1 MQRKAIFVMVII
13 LLSILFLT
21 GQVVLAGGWAVV
33 TLDELPAD
41 VVAKQP
47 ITIGFVVR
55 QHGQTPMADLTPVV
69 KAVHVET
76 QKTIQVSAKA
86 KGAVGHY
93 VATLNFPE
101 PGRWRW
107 SIEAFTGNQPMPPL
121 QVGPLEAVTPT
132 KVGVDISWP
141 LLMGLLGLFGTAGS
155 SLVWWYKRAWWAAIL
170 VFVALG
176 ISGAGLALAAYQPQ
190 AAEPAAAASPG
201 LAEIGRDLFMA
212 KGCTTC
218 HAHSAIKE
226 RPDIFIGEGPD
237 LTNFP
242 TTAEYLRTWLK
253 EPAAIK
259 PNTQMPNL
267 ELKEAEIEAL
277 TAFLLEENQAGPAAQ
292 SQPQPDHQVVAADTA
307 AASESLFL
315 VRAQGAKGPLVVYQM
330 PGGQEQVR
338 LPAGLLSADGK
349 RYYAAEL
356 QQDQTLLRAFEPSS
370 GRLERSFSLAGR
382 WQLSGVS
389 PLGHWLA
396 LTRLPNP
403 EETAGWRKAG
413 RWQTDI
419 QIVEAAGGRVTHA
432 LTLEGNFEVETISAA
447 GDSLFLIEHRPAL
460 KPAHYLVRLYDLAA
474 QKLQPGALRAKTA
487 TDEIMTGLAWG
498 GLAST
503 DGRWLLTL
511 YLNTARNVAFIHAL
525 DLVNKI
531 PFCIDLPS
539 GQGDLAQLKHYALTM
554 APDSR
559 TVYAT
564 NAALGVIAEISLEN
578 YRVVRQVDFPASAPV
593 ANPVGA
599 EEIPTNYSIMAE
611 DGQRFY
617 FSNGWDVW
625 GFDISSKQVSGPYL
639 SQSQVRGLGLSHDG
653 RQLYVALAGQLPQMI
668 DLASGQAA
676 ISKR

>member
-33 TLDELPAD
+33 TLDELPAE
-41 VVAKQP
+41 VVANQP
-47 ITIGFVVR
+47 VAIGFVVR
-55 QHGQTPMADLTPVV
+55 QHGQTPMAGLSPLV
-69 KAVHVET
+69 KAVHGET
-76 QKTIQVSAKA
+76 QKKVEVSAKA
-86 KGAVGHY
+86 EGAVGHY
-93 VATLNFPE
+93 VATLSFPE
-101 PGRWRW
+101 PGEWRW
-107 SIEAFTGNQPMPPL
+107 WVEAFTGNQPMPPL

-132 KVGVDISWP
+132 KGGVDISWP

-155 SLVWWYKRAWWAAIL
+155 SLVWWYKRAWWAATL

-176 ISGAGLALAAYQPQ
+176 VSGAGLALAGLQPQ
-190 AAEPAAAASPG
+190 AAEPAAVAASPG
-201 LAEIGRDLFMA
+201 LAEVGRDLFIA

-218 HAHSAIKE
+218 HAHSTIKE
-226 RPDIFIGEGPD
+226 KPDIFIGEGPD

-292 SQPQPDHQVVAADTA
+292 SQPQPARQAEADTP
-307 AASESLFL
+307 ASEPLFL
-315 VRAQGAKGPLVVYQM
+315 VRAQGAKGPLVVYRM
-330 PGGQEQVR
+330 PDGQEQVR

-356 QQDQTLLRAFEPSS
+356 RQDETLLRAFEPRS

-389 PLGHWLA
+389 PLGHRLA
-396 LTRLPNP
+396 LTRLPDL
-403 EETAGWRKAG
+403 EETAGWRKA
-413 RWQTDI
+413 RTWQTDI

-432 LTLEGNFEVETISAA
+432 FTLEGNFEVETISAA

-487 TDEIMTGLAWG
+487 TEEIMTGLAWG

-539 GQGDLAQLKHYALTM
+539 GQGELAQLKHYALSL
-554 APDSR
+554 APDGR

-564 NAALGVIAEISLEN
+564 NAALGVVAEINLEN

-593 ANPVGA
+593 ANPVGT

-611 DGQRFY
+611 DGQRLY

-639 SQSQVRGLGLSHDG
+639 SQSQVRGLGLSQDG
-653 RQLYVALAGQLPQMI
+653 RQLYVALAGQLPQVI